1 MATANLTTEAAVL
14 KTLYPTLV
22 EIEWF
27 ENMPLVAMSTKKDD
41 FYGQNYVQAFR
52 WTTGQGR
59 SHQFQ
64 SAQQNM
70 GPANTSR
77 FTVTRARDYMIFAI
91 DGETIDAASNDRG
104 AIIDEVTL
112 QVDGALDA
120 INQST
125 ARAMYRNT
133 TGVMGQIA
141 SGSTSS
147 AITLSDVNTSIFFQV
162 GNNVGACSANTT
174 TSNTLRG
181 GACLVGDIDF
191 VNGILT
197 TANGN
202 AWNDPTNIPTLGT
215 TDYLLPD
222 VGDFL
227 NGLAGLDGWFPS
239 TIASTGDLW
248 FGLNRYQDI
257 VHMAGVRPLNTSGAS
272 PEEAIQK
279 AAQQTFR
286 YGGRPDRFFVNDAD
300 FEGLVLSLGSRV
312 IYTTVPTDVEI
323 GFEGVKIQTIYG
335 PVTVHADP
343 NCQQG
348 TFWGVTSAKWIW
360 RTLKEYPRF
369 LDADKLGRFL
379 REPTSD
385 SYQGRIGGYGN
396 PMTSFPVG
404 FCRGTF

>member
-1 MATANLTTEAAVL
+1 VSTANLTTEAAVL

-27 ENMPLVAMSTKKDD
+27 EHQPLLAMCEKKDD
-41 FYGQNYVQAFR
+41 FYGANYVQAFR

-59 SHQFQ
+59 SRTFL
-64 SAQQNM
+64 SAQSNM

-77 FTVTRARDYMIFAI
+77 FTVTRAHDYSIFAI
-91 DGETIDAASNDRG
+91 DGETIDAASNDKG

-133 TGVMGQIA
+133 TGVMGQIS
-141 SGSTSS
+141 SGYQST
-147 AITLSDVNTSIFFQV
+147 AITLVDVNTAIFFQV
-162 GNNVGACSANTT
+162 GNNVGACSTNTT
-174 TSNTLRG
+174 SATLRS
-181 GACLVGDIDF
+181 GACIVGDIDF
-191 VNGILT
+191 VNAILT

-202 AWNDPTNIPTLGT
+202 IWQDPTNIPALGAS
-215 TDYLLPD
+215 DYLLPD

-227 NGLAGLDGWFPS
+227 QSLAGLDGWFPS
-239 TIASTGDLW
+239 SVSSTDSW

-257 VHMAGVRPLNTSGAS
+257 VHMAGVRPLNTSGAA

-279 AAQQTFR
+279 ALQQTWRF
-286 YGGRPDRFFVNDAD
+286 GGKPDRVMTNDLD
-300 FEGLVLSLGSRV
+300 FESLVLSLGSRV
-312 IYTTVPTDVEI
+312 IYTEVPTDVDI
-323 GFEGVKIQTIYG
+323 GFEGVKIQTVYG
-335 PVTVHADP
+335 PVTVHPDP

-348 TFWGVTSAKWIW
+348 TFWGITSNKWIW

-404 FCRGTF
+404 FCRGTY